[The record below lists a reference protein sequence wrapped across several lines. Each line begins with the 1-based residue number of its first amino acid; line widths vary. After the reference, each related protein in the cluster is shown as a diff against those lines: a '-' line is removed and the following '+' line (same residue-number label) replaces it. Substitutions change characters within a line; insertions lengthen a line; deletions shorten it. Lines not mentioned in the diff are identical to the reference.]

1 MQVIYPA
8 DLFVIGF
15 GAVVLLLWLVMYARG
30 YKYAVLFDKL
40 PAEDYPLKEL
50 YFVGFALLKCVKK
63 DYKTAKDRKLRR
75 QLSVI
80 YNEKYAEFYLRAVY
94 CKQISMSLLVLAFAA
109 PMYCIAQGSMTAF
122 AAVIAGAGV
131 TFYYYGETTVSKISS
146 RSEQILIAFPSAASK
161 LALLINSGMILR
173 EAWEQVAGSGK
184 GVLYQEMR
192 RSIVLMRNG
201 WSETDALFSF
211 GQRCMAPEIKKFTST
226 LIQGAKKANKELAMT
241 MTRQSK
247 EVWDLKR
254 QLVRRQGEMA
264 NNKLMMPIF
273 LTFIGILI
281 MVIVPI
287 FSNMGV

>member
-8 DLFVIGF
+8 DFIIIAF
-15 GAVVLLLWLVMYARG
+15 GIAVLLLWLVMYARG
-30 YKYAVLFDKL
+30 YKYAVLFDRL
-40 PAEDYPLKEL
+40 SAEDYPLKEL
-50 YFVGFALLKCVKK
+50 YFVGYALLKCVKK
-63 DYKTAKDRKLRR
+63 NYKTEKDRKLRR

-94 CKQISMSLLVLAFAA
+94 SKQVSMSLLVLAFAA
-109 PMYCIAQGSMTAF
+109 PMYCIAQGSVIAF
-122 AAVIAGAGV
+122 AAVVIGAGV

-146 RSEQILIAFPSAASK
+146 RSEEMLMAFPNAASK

-173 EAWEQVAGSGK
+173 EAWELVAKSGS

-192 RSIVLMRNG
+192 RSTLLMRNG
-201 WSETDALFSF
+201 WSEADALFSF

-226 LIQGAKKANKELAMT
+226 LIQGAKKGNRELAMA
-241 MTRQSK
+241 MTRQSR

-254 QLVRRQGEMA
+254 QMVRRQGEMA
-264 NNKLMMPIF
+264 NNKLMIPIF

-287 FSNMGV
+287 FSNLGV

>member
-1 MQVIYPA
+1 LQVVYPV
-8 DLFVIGF
+8 DLFVIAF
-15 GAVVLLLWLVMYARG
+15 GIAVIVIWFVMFAIG
-30 YKYAVLFDKL
+30 LKNANLFDKL

-63 DYKTAKDRKLRR
+63 EYKTAKDRRLRR

-80 YNEKYAEFYLRAVY
+80 YQEKYAEFYLRAVY

-109 PMYCIAQGSMTAF
+109 PMYCIAQGSMIAF
-122 AAVIAGAGV
+122 TAVIAGAGV
-131 TFYYYGETTVSKISS
+131 TFYYYGETTVSKISK
-146 RSEQILIAFPSAASK
+146 RSEDMLIEFPNVASK

-173 EAWEQVAGSGK
+173 EAWERVAKSGK
-184 GVLYQEMR
+184 GILYQEMR
-192 RSIVLMRNG
+192 RSIILMRNG

-211 GQRCMAPEIKKFTST
+211 GQRCMVPEIKKFTST
-226 LIQGAKKANKELAMT
+226 LIQGAKKGNRELAMI

-247 EVWDLKR
+247 EVWELKR
-254 QLVRRQGEMA
+254 QFVRRQGEMA
-264 NNKLMMPIF
+264 NNKLMIPIF

-287 FSNMGV
+287 FSNLGV

>member
-8 DLFVIGF
+8 DFFVIGF
-15 GAVVLLLWLVMYARG
+15 GIAVVLIWLVMFVKG
-30 YKYAVLFDKL
+30 YKNATLFDKL

-50 YFVGFALLKCVKK
+50 YFVGFALLKGVKK
-63 DYKTAKDRKLRR
+63 NYKTARDRRLRR

-80 YNEKYAEFYLRAVY
+80 YHEKYADFYLRAVY
-94 CKQISMSLLVLAFAA
+94 SKQLSMAMLVLAFAA
-109 PMYCIAQGSMTAF
+109 PMYCIAVGSILVF
-122 AAVIAGAGV
+122 VAVIAGAGV
-131 TFYYYGETTVSKISS
+131 TFYYYGETTVSKISK
-146 RSEQILIAFPSAASK
+146 RSEEMLIAFPNAASK

-173 EAWEQVAGSGK
+173 EAWERVARSGT

-201 WSETDALFSF
+201 WSEEDALFSF

-226 LIQGAKKANKELAMT
+226 LIQGAKKGNRELALSL
-241 MTRQSK
+241 TRQSK

-254 QLVRRQGEMA
+254 QMVRRQGEMA
-264 NNKLMMPIF
+264 NNKLMIPIF
-273 LTFIGILI
+273 MTFLGILI

-287 FSNMGV
+287 FANLGV

>member
-1 MQVIYPA
+1 MQVIYPV
-8 DLFVIGF
+8 DLYVIAF
-15 GAVVLLLWLVMYARG
+15 GIAVIVIWLVMFAMG
-30 YKYAVLFDKL
+30 FKNAGMFDKL
-40 PAEDYPLKEL
+40 PAEDYPLKEW

-63 DYKTAKDRKLRR
+63 EYKTAKDRRLRR

-80 YNEKYAEFYLRAVY
+80 YQEKYAEFYLRAVY
-94 CKQISMSLLVLAFAA
+94 CKQITMSLLVLAFAA
-109 PMYCIAQGSMTAF
+109 PMYCIAQGSVVVF

-131 TFYYYGETTVSKISS
+131 TFYYYGETTVSKISK
-146 RSEQILIAFPSAASK
+146 RSEEMLIEFPNVASK

-173 EAWEQVAGSGK
+173 EAWERVAKSGN
-184 GVLYQEMR
+184 GILYQEMH
-192 RSIVLMRNG
+192 RSILLMRNG

-226 LIQGAKKANKELAMT
+226 LIQGAKKGNRELAMV

-247 EVWDLKR
+247 EVWELKR

-264 NNKLMMPIF
+264 NNKLMIPIF

-287 FSNMGV
+287 FSNLGV

>member
-1 MQVIYPA
+1 MQIIYPA
-8 DLFVIGF
+8 DLFPISF
-15 GAVVLLLWLVMYARG
+15 GAVVLLIWFVMFAKG
-30 YKYAVLFDKL
+30 YKNASLFDKL
-40 PAEDYPLKEL
+40 PAEDYPMKEL
-50 YFVGFALLKCVKK
+50 YFVGFALLKCIKK
-63 DYKTAKDRKLRR
+63 NYKTAKDRKLRR

-94 CKQISMSLLVLAFAA
+94 CKQITMSLLVLAFAA
-109 PMYCIAQGSMTAF
+109 PMYCIAEGSFLVF
-122 AAVIAGAGV
+122 AAVIIGAGV
-131 TFYYYGETTVSKISS
+131 TFYYYGETTVNKISK
-146 RSEQILIAFPSAASK
+146 RSDEMLLEFPNIASK

-173 EAWEQVAGSGK
+173 EAWERVARSGN

-192 RSIVLMRNG
+192 RSIILMRNG
-201 WSETDALFSF
+201 WSETDALFLF

-226 LIQGAKKANKELAMT
+226 LIQGAKKGNRELAMA

-247 EVWDLKR
+247 EVWELKR

-264 NNKLMMPIF
+264 NNKLMIPIF

-287 FSNMGV
+287 FSNLGV